1 MWGFTSKNGNQTCRS
16 GTTLNRFFGGLW
28 NGIKL
33 HEVASSFSGLSVGQ
47 FL

>member
-1 MWGFTSKNGNQTCRS
+1 MATKPAEV
-16 GTTLNRFFGGLW
+16 TTLNRFFGGLW